1 MYRRLLALE
10 PYIDHKSLFLL
21 GPRQSGKSTLLRSRY
36 PQALYLDLLASDSFR
51 ELSRYPESLGERIA
65 ASGARLVIVDE
76 VQKLPGILDEVQ
88 RLIDRNPRLR
98 FILTGSSARKLMRGH
113 ANLLGGRALFFRLH
127 PLVSAEL
134 DFERTTDRLRV
145 GSLPSVLD
153 SAIAWEE
160 LKAYVGTYL
169 REEIQAEGATRSIEN
184 FSRFLDF
191 AAHFSGEQMNFTAL
205 GSDAGIPPRTVK
217 DYVSLLEDTLLGH
230 ILEPYREGRRRKAV
244 ATSKF
249 YLFDVGVT
257 NALLG
262 RKTVERKT
270 PDFGR
275 CLEQL
280 IFLELKAYLD
290 YRRSDAKLCY
300 WRSQSQLEVDFVVGG
315 SVAIEVKGTGRV
327 AARDLRGLRAFAEE
341 TRVARQIVVC
351 DEGAARRLDDI
362 DVLPYADFLRALWE
376 DRIIPGD

>member
-1 MYRRLLALE
+1 
-10 PYIDHKSLFLL
+10 
-21 GPRQSGKSTLLRSRY
+21 
-36 PQALYLDLLASDSFR
+36 
-51 ELSRYPESLGERIA
+51 
-65 ASGARLVIVDE
+65 
-76 VQKLPGILDEVQ
+76 
-88 RLIDRNPRLR
+88 
-98 FILTGSSARKLMRGH
+98 
-113 ANLLGGRALFFRLH
+113 
-127 PLVSAEL
+127 
-134 DFERTTDRLRV
+134 
-145 GSLPSVLD
+145 
-153 SAIAWEE
+153 
-160 LKAYVGTYL
+160 
-169 REEIQAEGATRSIEN
+169 
-184 FSRFLDF
+184 
-191 AAHFSGEQMNFTAL
+191 
-205 GSDAGIPPRTVK
+205 
-217 DYVSLLEDTLLGH
+217 LEDTLLGH

-327 AARDLRGLRAFAEE
+327 SSRDLRGLRAFAEE
-341 TRVARQIVVC
+341 TRLTRQIVVC
-351 DEGAARRLDDI
+351 DEGAARKLDDV

-376 DRIIPGD
+376 DRILQGD